1 MMLSD
6 ARDYI
11 ASLGIAEHVYMGKL
25 PDKEDKSI
33 GVYNSKHQYPY
44 RTVLGGPSL
53 EGYGEKYVTVLVH
66 WNKSPRDTERTATE
80 LFEKLRTAR
89 DINVND
95 ETIKFFQPLYPVQD
109 VGTEYSE
116 VCRKNQ
122 CFSCFRQQIQTWSC
136 QRICYNSCRP
146 GNIFSIIFKWCRDL
160 DPNGY

>member
-80 LFEKLRTAR
+80 IGRAH
-89 DINVND
+89 V
-95 ETIKFFQPLYPVQD
+95 
-109 VGTEYSE
+109 
-116 VCRKNQ
+116 
-122 CFSCFRQQIQTWSC
+122 
-136 QRICYNSCRP
+136 
-146 GNIFSIIFKWCRDL
+146 
-160 DPNGY
+160 